1 LIKGNISVI
10 FKGRG
15 AGDNEGEFLV
25 VDNKLHTVNSVFNRN
40 NENKIIQEINEI
52 LTGKQVLKKYQ
63 THSAQIKVE
72 TDRLNHP
79 ITKLIND
86 YESTKY
92 ILKSRY
98 TVIKWQ
104 MNLAQIDQIKD
115 FKSFEEYSD
124 TLQADYLYLI
134 QMHLD
139 SMSYEREE
147 PA

>member
-72 TDRLNHP
+72 TDRLNDP

>member
-1 LIKGNISVI
+1 MIKGNISVI